1 MSKKMSREK
10 LTGLY
15 AITDATVIDPR
26 KIIDD
31 VEQALQ
37 GGARLIQYRD
47 KSSSQNHRLEVCLAI
62 RKLTNVFNAIFIVND
77 DTKLAMLS
85 QADGVHLG
93 QDDAR
98 LTDARK
104 QLGEKSII
112 GISCYNR
119 FDLAE
124 RAKKEGANYVAFGR
138 FFPSRTKPDA
148 MLADISLLTRAKKE
162 LDIPVAAIGGITAEN
177 GTALIKAGADM
188 LAIVDQ
194 IFGQPNIKIE
204 ASRCAS
210 LFQNI

>member
-1 MSKKMSREK
+1 MCREK

-15 AITDATVIDPR
+15 AITDASVIDPR

-47 KSSSQNHRLEVCLAI
+47 KSSSQNQRLEVCLAI
-62 RKLTNVFNAIFIVND
+62 RKLTKIFDAVFIVND
-77 DTKLAMLS
+77 DTELALLT

-93 QDDAR
+93 QNDTQ
-98 LTDARK
+98 LVDARK
-104 QLGEKSII
+104 QLGENSII

-124 RAKKEGANYVAFGR
+124 RAKKEGASYIAFGR

-148 MLADISLLTRAKKE
+148 EMADIPLITKAKQE
-162 LDIPVAAIGGITAEN
+162 LDIPVVAIGGVTAEN
-177 GTALIKAGADM
+177 GAALIRAGADM
-188 LAIVDQ
+188 LAIVDD
-194 IFGQPNIKIE
+194 IFGQKNIKSA

-210 LFQNI
+210 LFENI